1 MKKVLYVLL
10 GIFFAACYDDKG
22 SYDYH
27 DVNETTIE
35 GINGSYNVT
44 MGVTT
49 LKIAPKVTMTM
60 ADPEDTTR
68 FQYEWRANVA
78 YNSTVLLGT
87 TRTLDYPVKLDPR
100 SYTLYFRVID
110 RQTDLVAVATASLNV
125 GAPYSR
131 GILLI
136 GENRE
141 GEADVQM
148 LAMSTDTVLCRDL
161 LADSG
166 LPVLRDPVDVIHTGY
181 NSNDKCIKL
190 WVLTKS
196 QAYSMDR
203 KTFKGNETD
212 VFSKLLYLSQ
222 SYDSDFVPV
231 DIIPRI
237 KDNLGNVA
245 STYNRA
251 VVCNNGY
258 IFVGSSVLM
267 GGDYYIDPVNR
278 EESNPNVWLKAK
290 PYLLYSLKKYNGG
303 IVWYDETN
311 ERFMR
316 VKSSYDSFS
325 KTMNDVEGDPFD
337 WDQRKTGRTMV
348 YGENTFNTDGG
359 STNGNSFALLKDG
372 SGEFYIY
379 KFYVSSSVAKR
390 DAYTISSSLAIDFDK
405 ADFYAFSS
413 RRTVVFYAVGSRLYA
428 YDYNKGNEKCY
439 LLEDFGED
447 QITMLKCDTQIEPS
461 ANPVYVATYNNAN
474 GGTLRKYIQDM
485 NPDKV
490 EVTPV
495 SNSCWTGLTKIKK
508 MSWRAAN

>member
-1 MKKVLYVLL
+1 
-10 GIFFAACYDDKG
+10 
-22 SYDYH
+22 
-27 DVNETTIE
+27 
-35 GINGSYNVT
+35 
-44 MGVTT
+44 
-49 LKIAPKVTMTM
+49 
-60 ADPEDTTR
+60 
-68 FQYEWRANVA
+68 
-78 YNSTVLLGT
+78 
-87 TRTLDYPVKLDPR
+87 
-100 SYTLYFRVID
+100 
-110 RQTDLVAVATASLNV
+110 
-125 GAPYSR
+125 
-131 GILLI
+131 
-136 GENRE
+136 
-141 GEADVQM
+141 
-148 LAMSTDTVLCRDL
+148 
-161 LADSG
+161 
-166 LPVLRDPVDVIHTGY
+166 
-181 NSNDKCIKL
+181 
-190 WVLTKS
+190 
-196 QAYSMDR
+196 MDR

>member
-10 GIFFAACYDDKG
+10 GVFFAACYDDKG

-35 GINGSYNVT
+35 GINGSYSVT
-44 MGVTT
+44 RGTT
-49 LKIAPKVTMTM
+49 LKIDPTVTMTM

-68 FQYEWRANVA
+68 FQYEWRANVP
-78 YNSTVLLGT
+78 YNSSILLGT
-87 TRTLDYPVKLDPR
+87 TRTLDCPIELDPR
-100 SYTLYFRVID
+100 GYTLYFRVID
-110 RQTDLVAVATASLNV
+110 RQTDLVAVATANLTV
-125 GAPYSR
+125 GVPYSR

-141 GEADVQM
+141 GEVDVQM
-148 LAMSTDTVLCRDL
+148 LEMNADTVLSTNL
-161 LADSG
+161 LANSG
-166 LPVLRDPVDVIHTGY
+166 LPVLRDPVDIIHTGIGAD
-181 NSNDKCIKL
+181 NVVKL

-222 SYDSDFVPV
+222 SYGSDFVPV

-237 KDNLGNVA
+237 KDKAGNTA
-245 STYNRA
+245 STNDRA
-251 VVCNNGY
+251 VVCSNGY
-258 IFVGSSVLM
+258 IFIRSSFMV
-267 GGDYYIDPVNR
+267 GGDYYMDPVNY
-278 EESNPNVWLKAK
+278 ETSNPGVWLKAK
-290 PYLLYSLKKYNGG
+290 PYLWYGLNTYSGF
-303 IVWYDETN
+303 VWYDETN

-316 VKSSYDSFS
+316 VTNSYVSSSEPMD
-325 KTMNDVEGDPFD
+325 DVDGDPFD
-337 WDQRKTGRTMV
+337 WDQQKTGRTLV

-359 STNGNSFALLKDG
+359 STNGNSFALLKDN
-372 SGEFYIY
+372 SGNFYIY
-379 KFYVSSSVAKR
+379 KFYVTTSVAKR
-390 DAYTISSSLAIDFDK
+390 DAYTISPSVATDFDK

-413 RRTVVFYAVGSRLYA
+413 RRTVVFYAVGSKLYA
-428 YDYNKGNEKCY
+428 YNYNKGNESCS

-461 ANPVYVATYNNAN
+461 ANPIYVATYSNAN
-474 GGTLRKYIQDM
+474 GGTLRKYVQGM

-490 EVTPV
+490 ELTLAP
-495 SNSCWTGLTKIKK
+495 NSSWTGLTKIKK
-508 MSWRAAN
+508 MSWRAAM

>member
-1 MKKVLYVLL
+1 
-10 GIFFAACYDDKG
+10 
-22 SYDYH
+22 
-27 DVNETTIE
+27 
-35 GINGSYNVT
+35 
-44 MGVTT
+44 
-49 LKIAPKVTMTM
+49 
-60 ADPEDTTR
+60 
-68 FQYEWRANVA
+68 
-78 YNSTVLLGT
+78 
-87 TRTLDYPVKLDPR
+87 
-100 SYTLYFRVID
+100 
-110 RQTDLVAVATASLNV
+110 
-125 GAPYSR
+125 
-131 GILLI
+131 
-136 GENRE
+136 
-141 GEADVQM
+141 M
-148 LAMSTDTVLCRDL
+148 L
-161 LADSG
+161 
-166 LPVLRDPVDVIHTGY
+166 
-181 NSNDKCIKL
+181 
-190 WVLTKS
+190 
-196 QAYSMDR
+196 
-203 KTFKGNETD
+203 
-212 VFSKLLYLSQ
+212 
-222 SYDSDFVPV
+222 
-231 DIIPRI
+231 
-237 KDNLGNVA
+237 
-245 STYNRA
+245 
-251 VVCNNGY
+251 
-258 IFVGSSVLM
+258 
-267 GGDYYIDPVNR
+267 GGDYYMDPVNR

-290 PYLLYSLKKYNGG
+290 PYLLYSLERYNG

-316 VKSSYDSFS
+316 VASSYDSFS

>member
-1 MKKVLYVLL
+1 MKKVLYILL
-10 GIFFAACYDDKG
+10 GILFIACYDDKG
-22 SYDYH
+22 SYNYH
-27 DVNETTIE
+27 DINETTIE
-35 GINGSYNVT
+35 GIDGSYNVT

-49 LKIAPKVTMTM
+49 LKIDPKISMTM

-68 FQYEWRANVA
+68 FRYEWRANVA
-78 YNSTVLLGT
+78 YNSTILLGT

-110 RQTDLVAVATASLNV
+110 RQTDLVTVATASLNV

-131 GILLI
+131 GILMI
-136 GENRE
+136 GENQK
-141 GEADVQM
+141 GEVDVQM
-148 LAMSTDTVLCRDL
+148 LAMNTDTVLCKDI
-161 LADSG
+161 LANSG
-166 LPVLRDPVDVIHTGY
+166 LPILRDPVDIIHTGY
-181 NSNDKCIKL
+181 NNTDKNIKL

-196 QAYSMDR
+196 QGYSMDR
-203 KTFKGNETD
+203 VTFKGNETD

-237 KDNLGNVA
+237 KDKAGNVA
-245 STYNRA
+245 STYDRA
-251 VVCNNGY
+251 VVCSNGSV
-258 IFVGSSVLM
+258 FVGSSFML
-267 GGDYYIDPVNR
+267 GGDYYMDPVNC
-278 EESNPNVWLKAK
+278 ESSNPNVWLKAK
-290 PYLLYSLKKYNGG
+290 PYLLYSLNKYNG

-316 VKSSYDSFS
+316 VASSYATSS
-325 KTMNDVEGDPFD
+325 SAMVDVAGDPFD

-359 STNGNSFALLKDG
+359 STDGNSFALLKDG
-372 SGEFYIY
+372 VGEFYIY

-390 DAYTISSSLAIDFDK
+390 DSYTVVRSVATDFDK

-413 RRTVVFYAVGSRLYA
+413 RRTVIFYTVGSRLYA

-461 ANPVYVATYNNAN
+461 ANPIYLATYNDTD
-474 GGTLRKYIQDM
+474 GGSLRKYDQGMDP
-485 NPDKV
+485 NKV
-490 EVTPV
+490 EVNPV
-495 SNSCWTGLTKIKK
+495 SNAYWTGLIKIKK
-508 MSWRAAN
+508 MSWRASN